1 MTKKKKTII
10 IVTLAGVFVIIGLIV
25 FGVWAIQQYMDK
37 NTWATVRVTGAVQ
50 SDTAD
55 AFESEQECLKG
66 DTLSFAGVIL
76 RITDIRH
83 DGTVSFSVEQGKLLN
98 ENGAAVSSGMLVKKT
113 GTDYRLDNGYVTL
126 TVTSNRYR

>member
-1 MTKKKKTII
+1 MTQKKKTII

-25 FGVWAIQQYMDK
+25 FGVWAIQQYMDR
-37 NTWATVRVTGAVQ
+37 NTWATVRVTGTAQ

-83 DGTVSFSVEQGKLLN
+83 DGTVTFSVEQGKLLN
-98 ENGAAVSSGMLVKKT
+98 ENGAAVTSGKLVLHEKA
-113 GTDYRLDNGYVTL
+113 DYKLTNGWVQL
-126 TVTSNRYR
+126 TVISNRYR

>member
-1 MTKKKKTII
+1 MTKKKKII
-10 IVTLAGVFVIIGLIV
+10 IIISAITLVLAALVVV
-25 FGVWAIQQYMDK
+25 AVMAVHHYMER
-37 NTWATVRVTGAVQ
+37 NTWATIRAAGTRMG
-50 SDTAD
+50 DTAD

>member
-1 MTKKKKTII
+1 MTKKKKII
-10 IVTLAGVFVIIGLIV
+10 ISVIAAVFIIIGLAT
-25 FGVWAIQQYMDK
+25 FAVWEIQHYMDR
-37 NTWATVRVTGAVQ
+37 NTWATVRVTRTAQ

-55 AFESEQECLKG
+55 AFEGEQECLKG